1 MNGCQTL
8 TRIKW
13 IPKQSMATWI
23 CSLLLFVCSISNAS
37 ADILSNIKTADPK
50 LIGDFHSTLIQSAL
64 DEAKG
69 RLAQGDLAGCK
80 ERIAKIS
87 ETYKDLP
94 LTDLLIAGWLFELNQ
109 PIPAN
114 QLMQQV
120 GFEHPARQDTCLQ
133 LARLAVTQG
142 RLYEASLHAKM
153 ASEATPQ
160 PEWSDAYK
168 SHMKGL
174 LQEVLASIEE
184 RRGRWEEAK
193 VRYTELLQSNPKS
206 VVALQGLARAAFY
219 LKDYAEAESKFRAL
233 EQLQPGI
240 APPTELAMAALF
252 EAAQSISEAEEWL
265 KKGIEKEQNDL
276 IRREYARLLLRQ
288 NRAAEAKEVLT
299 NSKPNDALKT
309 EFVFHVAQS
318 EQMLGNFSGSLPIL
332 EKLWEQ
338 NGSNL
343 LISNHFVWA
352 LLESENEADRARG
365 LELAEQNAQKFAY
378 SIEAIATLGWAYHK
392 AGDSAKGEETFSRPT
407 ANRNL
412 SRDAAYFLF
421 KIKQSLGKSSEADS
435 VRKGLESSKGEF
447 YFATRFETTAKRP

>member
-1 MNGCQTL
+1 MNGYQRL
-8 TRIKW
+8 MRIAMVSKRRSVRCLW
-13 IPKQSMATWI
+13 SLIFLVC
-23 CSLLLFVCSISNAS
+23 CSPIAS

-50 LIGDFHSTLIQSAL
+50 LIGDFHSTLVQSAL

-80 ERIAKIS
+80 ERIAKLS

-114 QLMQQV
+114 QLMQQI

-160 PEWSDAYK
+160 PEWSDGYK
-168 SHMKGL
+168 SHMKSL
-174 LQEVLASIEE
+174 LQEVGASIEE
-184 RRGRWEEAK
+184 RRGRWEEART
-193 VRYTELLQSNPKS
+193 RYNELLQSNPKS
-206 VVALQGLARAAFY
+206 VIALQGLARAAFY
-219 LKDYAEAESKFRAL
+219 LKDYPEAESKFRAL
-233 EQLQPGI
+233 EQMQPGI
-240 APPTELAMAALF
+240 APQTELAMAALF
-252 EAAQSISEAEEWL
+252 EAAQLINEAEEWL
-265 KKGIEKEQNDL
+265 KKGAENEQNDL

-288 NRAAEAKEVLT
+288 NRAAEAKEILT
-299 NSKPNDALKT
+299 KSKPSDALKT
-309 EFVFHVAQS
+309 DFVFHIAQS
-318 EQMLGNFSGSLPIL
+318 EQMLGNFSDSLPIL

-343 LISNHFVWA
+343 LISNHYVWA
-352 LLESENEADRARG
+352 LLESDRAEDRVKG
-365 LELAEQNAQKFAY
+365 LELAERNAQRFAY

-392 AGDSAKGEETFSRPT
+392 AGESSKGEETFNRPT

-412 SRDAAYFLF
+412 SRDAAFFLF
-421 KIKQSLGKSSEADS
+421 KIKQSLGKASDADS

-447 YFATRFETTAKRP
+447 YFVTRFNAPTNQP